1 MHAFHVAKV
10 SVTATGDAKKALHT
24 YRTTS
29 MQNKV
34 LSREMP
40 CFLTVH
46 CRNRSQTQ
54 QFYPCVNFRPEVN
67 SSDIFLSQLQL
78 DQMDYKLSL
87 TDCEKGFYPLF
98 PNVAWISADFDH
110 DKVPFSGSF
119 RLEYSDPF
127 SVVFDPTTSTEA
139 MSPSPMHIIAF
150 LAGLLCTGLLLH
162 RFLRYLSFYLET
174 TSRTPLTQEFDV
186 LSHKGPD
193 IISLIAPTNTTMASN
208 KASSLVIQEQTLPA
222 FMPDNDERA
231 SLTAHSE
238 VNKDLLHLA
247 QQVGFIDSDNAPF
260 LTLELEDDSVIVV
273 PLLPEDGGL

>member
-10 SVTATGDAKKALHT
+10 SVMAIGNAKKALHS
-24 YRTTS
+24 YRATS

-40 CFLTVH
+40 CFLTIH

-54 QFYPCVNFRPEVN
+54 QYFSCVNFRPEVK

-98 PNVAWISADFDH
+98 PNVCQWLS
-110 DKVPFSGSF
+110 V
-119 RLEYSDPF
+119 YDPF
-127 SVVFDPTTSTEA
+127 SVGFDATISTEE

-186 LSHKGPD
+186 LSFTGPD
-193 IISLIAPTNTTMASN
+193 TISLISPTNTTMASD
-208 KASSLVIQEQTLPA
+208 KDSSLVIQEQTLPV

-231 SLTAHSE
+231 SLTAHSD
-238 VNKDLLHLA
+238 VNNDLLHLA
-247 QQVGFIDSDNAPF
+247 QQVGFIDSDNSPF

-273 PLLPEDGGL
+273 PLLPEDGEL